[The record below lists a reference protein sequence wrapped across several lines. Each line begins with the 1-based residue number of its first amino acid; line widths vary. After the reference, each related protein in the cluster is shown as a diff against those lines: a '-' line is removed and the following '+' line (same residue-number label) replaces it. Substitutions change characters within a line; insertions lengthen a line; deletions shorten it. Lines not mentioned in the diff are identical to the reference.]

1 MPTKRK
7 LNNDNNNDNHN
18 NKKVNINDSN
28 INDSNSSN
36 NNSNKIMLIIIITMI
51 IVINVRIEIML
62 YSRKLFKISFFIIMG
77 KIFKPLL
84 NLSQIYGPKNGMLF
98 CAKFFS
104 KVS

>member
-1 MPTKRK
+1 
-7 LNNDNNNDNHN
+7 
-18 NKKVNINDSN
+18 
-28 INDSNSSN
+28 
-36 NNSNKIMLIIIITMI
+36 MI

-98 CAKFFS
+98 CSKFFS
-104 KVS
+104 KVSWANFFSKVSSKPNVI